1 MQAEKS
7 CDYND
12 HDHYADDVKNIHFLA
27 PIEATLGQG
36 YAVDEMRSVTNN
48 LDCGQSIRR
57 RRQTAALTRR

>member
-36 YAVDEMRSVTNN
+36 YAVDETRSVTKN
-48 LDCGQSIRR
+48 LDCDQNIHH
-57 RRQTAALTRR
+57 RRQTAAPIRR